1 MIKYLKK
8 LWKKFFGKTSKAL
21 PENVGEVVRHTSTD
35 LPVIILEPKA
45 APLHCSI
52 HNRFKKSCP
61 DCLTAVGVR

>member
-21 PENVGEVVRHTSTD
+21 PENVGQEIVKHTPIAPPVLVVES
-35 LPVIILEPKA
+35 K
-45 APLHCSI
+45 PLHCRN

-61 DCLTAVGVR
+61 DCLTTVGVK